1 MGSVCC
7 CFHVQD
13 DMDNANNNNND
24 DVGFIPNLC
33 NKIKEFAA
41 SIKNGRKDSVNP
53 STDQAAAPNEITPSG
68 SGSYSKSSEKSSSSS
83 GKRAQELVRLY
94 DSNSIEHE
102 DECPT
107 CLEEYTPENPKTT
120 MQCSHQYHLAC
131 IYEWMER
138 SQNCPI
144 CSRVMLFDE
153 SS

>member
-13 DMDNANNNNND
+13 DIDNANNNNNN

-41 SIKNGRKDSVNP
+41 SIKNGRKESVNP
-53 STDQAAAPNEITPSG
+53 SADQAAPASSTAPNEITPSG
-68 SGSYSKSSEKSSSSS
+68 
-83 GKRAQELVRLY
+83 KRAQELVYLH

-107 CLEEYTPENPKTT
+107 CFEEYTPENPKTT
-120 MQCSHQYHLAC
+120 MQCSHHYHLAC

-138 SQNCPI
+138 SQYCPI
-144 CSRVMLFDE
+144 CRRVINFFPNSYNLYR
-153 SS
+153 